1 LELNLK
7 KTIAFFDLE
16 TTGIDIANDRIV
28 EISILKIDISGKE
41 EWLTSRINPGIPI
54 PPAATAI
61 HGISDADVADA
72 PSFNMMASSFA
83 NFIGDS
89 DIAGYNALRF
99 DVPLLAEEF
108 LRAGVDFDF
117 KNRKYIDVQVIF
129 HKKEQR
135 TLVAAYQFYC
145 DKQLNDAHSA
155 KADTQA
161 TYEVLKAQLD
171 TYGDLENDIDKL
183 AEFSDSSGRSVDFL
197 GRIVL
202 NTKGEETINFGK
214 YKGKTIAEI
223 TQIDKGYL
231 EWILRSDFP
240 LYTKKILSEI
250 IGKSAL

>member
-7 KTIAFFDLE
+7 KPIAFFDLE

-41 EWLTSRINPGIPI
+41 EWLSSRINPGIPI
-54 PPAATAI
+54 PAAATAI
-61 HGISDADVADA
+61 HGITNADVANA
-72 PSFNMMASSFA
+72 PSFTNMASSFA
-83 NFIGDS
+83 SFIGDA

-108 LRAGVDFDF
+108 LRAGIDFDF
-117 KNRKYIDVQVIF
+117 KTRKYIDVQVIF

-145 DKQLNDAHSA
+145 DKQLDDAHSA

-183 AEFSDSSGRSVDFL
+183 AEFTDSGGRSVDFL

-202 NTKGEETINFGK
+202 NNKGEETINFGK

-223 TQIDKGYL
+223 IQIDKGYL

-240 LYTKKILSEI
+240 LYTKKILSDI